1 MPAADAGPGRHP
13 APPSLTGEVD
23 PDGLIWKEG
32 AFRRDPWRPSPTG
45 GEPGAAPLLLD
56 KPRWLAERETL
67 LSRSAPVGLCL
78 VGGERVDD
86 IADDLTRFA
95 LITLGFAKFSD
106 GRAFSTARLLREK
119 FGYGG
124 ELRAVGNVLSDQI
137 PFMRRVGFDAFE
149 VNHAPTRCALRE
161 GRIAE
166 VRLYYQPVGP
176 APGPGTR
183 TWLRGS
189 LG

>member
-1 MPAADAGPGRHP
+1 MPAPDARSERPV
-13 APPSLTGEVD
+13 PPSLTGEVD
-23 PDGLIWKEG
+23 PGGSIWKEG
-32 AFRRDPWRPSPTG
+32 AFRRDPWRASPTG
-45 GEPGAAPLLLD
+45 GELASPLLLD
-56 KPRWLAERETL
+56 KARWAAERGTL
-67 LSRSAPVGLCL
+67 LLRPAPIGLAL
-78 VGGERVDD
+78 EAGESVDD
-86 IADDLTRFA
+86 VADDLTRFA
-95 LITLGFAKFSD
+95 LIALNFAKFSD
-106 GRAFSTARLLREK
+106 GRGFSTARLLREK

-149 VNHAPTRCALRE
+149 VHHPPTRRALSE

-183 TWLRGS
+183 TWLRGRV
-189 LG
+189 G

>member
-1 MPAADAGPGRHP
+1 MPAPDARSERP
-13 APPSLTGEVD
+13 AQPSLTGKVD
-23 PDGLIWKEG
+23 PEGAIWKDG
-32 AFRRDPWRPSPTG
+32 AFRRDPWRPSPA
-45 GEPGAAPLLLD
+45 GERGASPLLLD
-56 KPRWLAERETL
+56 KARWAAERGTL
-67 LSRSAPVGLCL
+67 LSRPAPIGLTL
-78 VGGERVDD
+78 EGGESVDD
-86 IADDLTRFA
+86 IADDLACFA
-95 LITLGFAKFSD
+95 LIALNFAKFSD
-106 GRAFSTARLLREK
+106 GRPFSTARLLREK

-149 VNHAPTRCALRE
+149 VHHAPTRRALSE

-189 LG
+189 VG